1 MRKRIFTWLG
11 KEFIELSGEAKAAAN
26 ATIEAQEL
34 FQRIDQEL
42 KAHGLSLDNT
52 VRSRLWGRDRQ
63 SRDLG
68 STERV
73 KILSGK
79 ARSASSSYIA
89 PGHFDSS
96 AKVALDLLAMRPSQT
111 TAAKR
116 IVEYDPPIA
125 PIRFLVY
132 DSVVVL
138 SGVTTVLPTLAEQF
152 DNIFPRIAGSLEG
165 RGQLL
170 GKSRARLVLSASQ
183 PDFGKLENALC
194 ASCNGENSTAGILF
208 RRRLFLRGQVLRGR
222 SHGHGVRI
230 MATEKFKVAILDD
243 FEKLADTVPAYKE
256 LQARADVTL
265 LRKRLDGSENI
276 VAALREFDAV
286 LLMRERTFF
295 SDKEYSQL
303 PNLKLISQTGRTS
316 KHLDLANAT
325 RRGIAVTG
333 TAADNGVSTTE
344 LTVALILALLR
355 KIPQVNAR
363 MREEAWPAIA
373 GNTLEGKTIGVFGFG
388 RIGSEVARV
397 MKAFPNTRVLAYSRT
412 LTAGARGGSRRRI
425 ACRWKLYG
433 GNRTSSRCIS
443 IQPRKPAAASAQ
455 KNSP

>member
-34 FQRIDQEL
+34 FQRFDQEL

-111 TAAKR
+111 SAAKR
-116 IVEYDPPIA
+116 IVEYDPAIV

-152 DNIFPRIAGSLEG
+152 DNILPRIAGSLEDAG
-165 RGQLL
+165 SSWE
-170 GKSRARLVLSASQ
+170 KAARVSFYLHRSQ
-183 PDFGKLENALC
+183 TLENLKTLFARHV
-194 ASCNGENSTAGILF
+194 TA
-208 RRRLFLRGQVLRGR
+208 QVPQMEYCF
-222 SHGHGVRI
+222 V
-230 MATEKFKVAILDD
+230 
-243 FEKLADTVPAYKE
+243 
-256 LQARADVTL
+256 
-265 LRKRLDGSENI
+265 DG
-276 VAALREFDAV
+276 
-286 LLMRERTFF
+286 
-295 SDKEYSQL
+295 YS
-303 PNLKLISQTGRTS
+303 S
-316 KHLDLANAT
+316 
-325 RRGIAVTG
+325 
-333 TAADNGVSTTE
+333 
-344 LTVALILALLR
+344 
-355 KIPQVNAR
+355 
-363 MREEAWPAIA
+363 
-373 GNTLEGKTIGVFGFG
+373 EGKFC
-388 RIGSEVARV
+388 EVEV
-397 MKAFPNTRVLAYSRT
+397 
-412 LTAGARGGSRRRI
+412 TATA
-425 ACRWKLYG
+425 
-433 GNRTSSRCIS
+433 
-443 IQPRKPAAASAQ
+443 
-455 KNSP
+455 